1 MSDSSHHT
9 NALVKGTPRKGNA
22 GNVRKGK
29 PVLLI
34 KVLVLAFSV
43 TLAVGYFSDRSR
55 AQQGD
60 DRSRGQKD
68 KEYDQQISDHA
79 QRMMEQGKQIFRYDT
94 FGSED
99 FWGGKLRLHEAI
111 AGQKLGGVGNG
122 VSPKTALA
130 LGLKVDAEALPAD
143 LVAQIKAGKVDL
155 DDPATTVALLKLKA
169 VVGVTGFFN
178 PTGQLRSLGIQCALC
193 HSTVDDSFAP
203 GIGKRLDG
211 WGNRDLNIGA
221 IVATA
226 PNLQP
231 FSDLLSVDVATVKA
245 VLSSWGPGRYDA
257 ELNMDGKA
265 KSPDGKSAATMMP
278 SAFGLAGVNQHTW
291 TGGWGT
297 VTYWNAYVANTQM
310 YGQGTF
316 FDQRLENAD
325 QYPVAAKAGWGHKRD
340 AKDLITAKLPALHFY
355 QLAMPAPKAPAGSY
369 DAAAAQRGETLF
381 NNKAKCAACHV
392 PPIFTEPGNNL
403 HKAEDIGI
411 DSFQANRGP
420 ARMYVTTPLR
430 ALFDTQKIHKGGFYH
445 DGRFATLLDVVNHY
459 NNFKKL
465 GLTEQEKKELVE
477 YLKSL

>member
-1 MSDSSHHT
+1 MSDSHHA
-9 NALVKGTPRKGNA
+9 NALVKDTTRKGNA
-22 GNVRKGK
+22 GHVRNGK
-29 PVLLI
+29 PMLLI
-34 KVLVLAFSV
+34 NVLVLAVSV
-43 TLAVGYFSDRSR
+43 TFAVAYLANPSR

-60 DRSRGQKD
+60 DRSRGQKE
-68 KEYDQQISDHA
+68 KEYDQQISDNA

-155 DDPATTVALLKLKA
+155 DDPATTVALIKLKA

-178 PTGQLRSLGIQCALC
+178 TTGQLRSLGIQCALC

-245 VLSSWGPGRYDA
+245 VLNSWGPGRYDA

-369 DAAAAQRGETLF
+369 DAAAAQRGEAIF

-465 GLTEQEKKELVE
+465 GLTDQEKKELVE